1 MRAGE
6 GLERANPESKTI
18 LEKMQ
23 HTNLSNQP
31 QRTAHFRVESDSMGP
46 LDVPADALY
55 GASTQ
60 RAVLNFPISGYRL
73 DRSLIHV
80 LGLVKSAAAEAN
92 FELGLLDAKRAS
104 LIQEAAAAV
113 ADGTLDVHFPVD
125 IFQTG
130 SGTSSHMNLNEVIAN
145 RCSQLAGKPLGSK
158 EPVHPNDHVNLG
170 QSSNDVF
177 PTAVHVALGIQI
189 HHSLLPALAKLHS
202 ALFAKS
208 SEFWEI
214 LKIGRTH
221 LMDATP
227 IRLGQVFSGFAR
239 QVELAR
245 HRANSALLALRELPL
260 GGTAVG
266 TGLNRHPDFPRLT
279 IARLCRSTGLPWH
292 EASNHFEAQSAK
304 DGIVEASGHLKTIA
318 TSLFKVA
325 NDIRWM
331 ASGPDAGIGE
341 IQLPARQPGSSIM
354 PGKVNPVLCEAM
366 LQVCSR
372 VIGNDAAV
380 TWAAASLSNFELNT
394 GQPVIAHAM
403 AESLHILSRACE
415 VFTTGCVEH
424 LSANATRCQQG
435 LEGSGVLATGLAPIL
450 GFEKASEVAL
460 KSAATGKTIQSLC
473 EEEGLLSEEELATA
487 SDPFKMTAPRAR
499 PNPET

>member
-1 MRAGE
+1 
-6 GLERANPESKTI
+6 
-18 LEKMQ
+18 MQ
-23 HTNLSNQP
+23 NTDLSDKP
-31 QRTAHFRVESDSMGP
+31 KRTAQFRVESDSMGP

-92 FELGLLDAKRAS
+92 FELGLLDAKRAA
-104 LIQEAAAAV
+104 LIQEAAAEV
-113 ADGTLDVHFPVD
+113 ADGTLDAHFPVD

-158 EPVHPNDHVNLG
+158 DPVHPNDHVNLG

-227 IRLGQVFSGFAR
+227 IRLGRVFSGFAR

-266 TGLNRHPDFPRLT
+266 TGLNRHPDFPRLA

-325 NDIRWM
+325 NDIRWL
-331 ASGPDAGIGE
+331 ASGPNAGIGE

-372 VIGNDAAV
+372 VIGNDATV

-403 AESLHILSRACE
+403 AESLHILSRACN
-415 VFTTGCVEH
+415 VFSSGCVENI
-424 LSANATRCQQG
+424 SPNAMRCQQG
-435 LEGSGVLATGLAPIL
+435 LEDSSVLATGLAPIL
-450 GFEKASEVAL
+450 GFEKASAVAR
-460 KSAATGKTIQSLC
+460 KSVTTGKTIQSLC

>member
-1 MRAGE
+1 
-6 GLERANPESKTI
+6 
-18 LEKMQ
+18 MQ
-23 HTNLSNQP
+23 DTNLTEKP
-31 QRTAHFRVESDSMGP
+31 QRTVHFRVESDSMGL
-46 LDVPADALY
+46 LDVPEDALY

-92 FELGLLDAKRAS
+92 FELGLLDAKRAA
-104 LIQEAAAAV
+104 LIQEAAAEV
-113 ADGTLDVHFPVD
+113 ADGTLDAHFPVD

-145 RCSQLAGKPLGSK
+145 RCSQLVGKPLGSK
-158 EPVHPNDHVNLG
+158 DPVHPNDHVNLG

-189 HHSLLPALAKLHS
+189 HRSLLPALAKLHS

-208 SEFWEI
+208 SEFWDI

-239 QVELAR
+239 QLELAR
-245 HRANSALLALRELPL
+245 HRANSALLSLRELPL

-266 TGLNRHPDFPRLT
+266 TGLNRHPDFPRLA

-325 NDIRWM
+325 NDIRWL
-331 ASGPDAGIGE
+331 ASGPNAGIGE
-341 IQLPARQPGSSIM
+341 IELPARQPGSSIM

-372 VIGNDAAV
+372 VIGNDATV

-394 GQPVIAHAM
+394 GMPVIAHAM
-403 AESLHILSRACE
+403 AESLHLLSRACE
-415 VFTTGCVEH
+415 IFASGCVEG
-424 LSANATRCQQG
+424 LRPNAKRCQQG
-435 LEGSGVLATGLAPIL
+435 LEDSSVLATGLAPIL

>member
-1 MRAGE
+1 
-6 GLERANPESKTI
+6 
-18 LEKMQ
+18 MQ
-23 HTNLSNQP
+23 NTNLSDNP
-31 QRTAHFRVESDSMGP
+31 QRAAHFRVESDSMGA
-46 LDVPADALY
+46 LDVPSNALY

-92 FELGLLDAKRAS
+92 FELGLIDAKRAS
-104 LIQEAAAAV
+104 LIQEAAAEV
-113 ADGTLDVHFPVD
+113 ADGTLDAHFPVD

-130 SGTSSHMNLNEVIAN
+130 SGTSSHMNVNEVIAN

-208 SEFWEI
+208 SEFWEV

-239 QVELAR
+239 QLELAR

-266 TGLNRHPDFPRLT
+266 TGLNRHPDFPRMT

-325 NDIRWM
+325 NDIRWL
-331 ASGPDAGIGE
+331 ASGPKAGIGE
-341 IQLPARQPGSSIM
+341 IELPARQPGSSIM
-354 PGKVNPVLCEAM
+354 PGKINPVLCEAS

-372 VIGNDAAV
+372 VIGNDATV

-394 GQPVIAHAM
+394 GLPVMAHAM
-403 AESLHILSRACE
+403 CESIHLLSRACD
-415 VFTTGCVEH
+415 VFGTGCVEA
-424 LSANATRCQQG
+424 LKANPIRCAQG
-435 LEGSGVLATGLAPIL
+435 LEDSSVLATGLAPIL
-450 GFEKASEVAL
+450 GYEKAAEVAL
-460 KSAATGKTIQSLC
+460 KSVATGKSIRSLC
-473 EEEGLLSEEELATA
+473 EEERLLSEEELARA
-487 SDPFKMTAPRAR
+487 SDPVKMTAPGTRLNS
-499 PNPET
+499 NP